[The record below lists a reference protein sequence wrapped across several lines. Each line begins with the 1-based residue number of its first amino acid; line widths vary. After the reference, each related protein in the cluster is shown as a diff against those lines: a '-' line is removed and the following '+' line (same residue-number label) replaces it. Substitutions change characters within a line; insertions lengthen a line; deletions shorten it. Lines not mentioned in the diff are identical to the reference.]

1 MDKFITFI
9 CYLVVL
15 FCGLFLGSIFSSM
28 SVEENYQTTSKK
40 YIVEK
45 GFGYWS
51 PDKKL
56 IIKNEYLD
64 YYNVLKK

>member
-1 MDKFITFI
+1 MDKIFTFTCYFI
-9 CYLVVL
+9 VL
-15 FCGLFLGSIFSSM
+15 FFGLFLGMIFDSM
-28 SVEENYQTTSKK
+28 TVEENYQTTSKK

-56 IIKNEYLD
+56 IIKDEYLK
-64 YYNVLKK
+64 YYDVLKK

>member
-1 MDKFITFI
+1 MDKLFTFI

-15 FCGLFLGSIFSSM
+15 FCGLFLGMVFSSM
-28 SVEENYQTTSKK
+28 TVEENYQTTSKK

-51 PDKKL
+51 SDKKL
-56 IIKNEYLD
+56 IIKDEYLK
-64 YYNVLKK
+64 YYDVLKK

>member
-1 MDKFITFI
+1 MDKIFKFI

-15 FCGLFLGSIFSSM
+15 FCGLFLGIIFGSM
-28 SVEENYQTTSKK
+28 RLEENYQTTSKK

-56 IIKNEYLD
+56 IIKDEYLK
-64 YYNVLKK
+64 YYDVLKK